1 MASSKK
7 YYEAKGGTA
16 LIGGLR
22 VPGDK
27 SISHRT
33 VMLGAL
39 ADGTTHVS
47 GFLAGA
53 DALSTCAVFRQMG
66 VSIDGPTDG
75 RLIVTGVGIDG
86 LKAPA
91 HVLDCG
97 NAGTAMR
104 LLTGVLAA
112 QSFNSELVGDE
123 SLSQRPMKRVMDPL
137 SAMGAKIEAT
147 DGKPPLR
154 LTGGQSLQAIHYK
167 TPMASAQVKS
177 AVLLAGLFA
186 DGKTR
191 VTEPGITRDHT
202 ERMLEAFG
210 VTVERDGLDVSL
222 TGGQRLQAT
231 DIDVPADISSAAFFM
246 VGASIAP
253 GSDITLS
260 HVGVNPT
267 RTGVIDI
274 LRAMGADIELSN
286 QRVAGGE
293 PVADIRVRYAPLSGI
308 DIDSD
313 LVPLAIDEFPAIFVA
328 AACAR
333 GTTRLLGAAELRV
346 KESDRIAVMEAGLHA
361 LGADASGTP
370 DGMVISGVGE
380 GRAAFGGGEVDSHGD
395 HRTAMAFAMASL
407 RAAGPVTVADTAN
420 VGTSFPGFTDA
431 CASLGLTV
439 TEQEK
444 PVGSVVHAG

>member
-16 LIGGLR
+16 LMGGLR

-27 SISHRT
+27 SISHRA

-66 VSIDGPTDG
+66 VSIDGPQDG
-75 RLIVTGVGIDG
+75 ELTITGVGVDG

-91 HVLDCG
+91 AALDCG

-104 LLTGVLAA
+104 LLTGVLSA
-112 QSFNSELVGDE
+112 QPFASELIGDE
-123 SLSQRPMKRVMDPL
+123 SLSQRPMRRVTDPL
-137 SAMGAKIEAT
+137 SMMGAQIDSA

-154 LTGGQSLQAIHYK
+154 VSGGRSLNAIEYQ

-186 DGKTR
+186 SGRTT
-191 VTEPGITRDHT
+191 VIEPGVTRDHT

-210 VTVERDGLDVSL
+210 VNIERDGASVSI

-231 DIDVPADISSAAFFM
+231 NIDVPADISSAAFFI

-253 GSDITLS
+253 GSDLTLT
-260 HVGVNPT
+260 HVGINPT

-274 LRAMGADIELSN
+274 MRAMGANIELSN
-286 QRVAGGE
+286 ERLAGGE
-293 PVADIRVRYAPLSGI
+293 PVADIRVRYAPLTGI
-308 DIDSD
+308 DIDPA
-313 LVPLAIDEFPAIFVA
+313 LVPLAIDEFPAIFIA

-361 LGADASGTP
+361 LGADAFGTP

-380 GRAAFGGGEVDSHGD
+380 GQAAFGAGTVDSHWD
-395 HRTAMAFAMASL
+395 HRIAMAFAIASL
-407 RAAGPVTVADTAN
+407 RAAGPVTVTNTAN
-420 VGTSFPGFTDA
+420 VATSFPGFIQA
-431 CASLGLTV
+431 CASVGLSV
-439 TEQEK
+439 DELENA
-444 PVGSVVHAG
+444 PGSLAHAC